1 MFQSHFS
8 KAVAVTAMVAALY
21 VGHGLHVSNRG
32 VGTTYA
38 AEAPK
43 AEDKTGLT
51 WNSIGLSGDTVTTRR
66 AKVKGGWLVYVHSKP
81 HAGTGLTGLTFVP
94 DSDHTWQP

>member
-1 MFQSHFS
+1 MFRSHFLR
-8 KAVAVTAMVAALY
+8 AIAVTAMFAAFY
-21 VGHGLHVSNRG
+21 VVHALRLSNRD
-32 VGTTYA
+32 VGTSYA

-43 AEDKTGLT
+43 AEDKTGFT
-51 WNSIGLSGDTVTTRR
+51 WNSIGLSGDTVTTQR